1 MQGDTLHSIWLYL
14 IIIIYPFVSY
24 VMLFVY
30 FQQES
35 KEQNWSVP
43 VVFNIQL
50 TVTYIFDK

>member
-1 MQGDTLHSIWLYL
+1 MQGDTLISIWLYL